1 MSGNREKRTLL
12 CIKIEKN
19 GRPGRT
25 QTRCFCPFPPEIVP
39 RLVEATRRGAEQTRC
54 NKVALLRTR
63 KEQSLR
69 WIAAKPKQQYCV
81 LQ

>member
-25 QTRCFCPFPPEIVP
+25 QTRSFCPFSPEIVP
-39 RLVEATRRGAEQTRC
+39 RLVEAIFA
-54 NKVALLRTR
+54 
-63 KEQSLR
+63 
-69 WIAAKPKQQYCV
+69 
-81 LQ
+81 

>member
-1 MSGNREKRTLL
+1 MIISS
-12 CIKIEKN
+12 
-19 GRPGRT
+19 
-25 QTRCFCPFPPEIVP
+25 FPSVSLFVFPEIVP

-54 NKVALLRTR
+54 NKVALLRIR